1 MPLVYSIFVP
11 HPPILVP
18 EIGRGEEGKCPATLA
33 AYRALAGNLAAAR
46 IDTVLLISPHAP
58 LLREGVA
65 LLQDEILK
73 GDFAQ
78 FGVPQVKLAFANH
91 QPLAGR

>member
-18 EIGRGEEGKCPATLA
+18 EIGRGEENKCSETLE
-33 AYRALAGNLAAAR
+33 AYRQIARSLVAAQ
-46 IDTVLLISPHAP
+46 IDTILLISPHAP
-58 LLREGVA
+58 LLREGVTI
-65 LLQDEILK
+65 LQGEQLV

-78 FGVPQVKLAFANH
+78 FGVP
-91 QPLAGR
+91 